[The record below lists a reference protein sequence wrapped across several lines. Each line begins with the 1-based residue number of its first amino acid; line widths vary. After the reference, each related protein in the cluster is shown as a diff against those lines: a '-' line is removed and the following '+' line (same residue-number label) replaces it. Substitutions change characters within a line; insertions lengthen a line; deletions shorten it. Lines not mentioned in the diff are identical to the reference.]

1 MTSFI
6 HQITFLVVL
15 IFLPEFTFA
24 SGPRQIRASR
34 ANQSVVVDGV
44 LDEALWQSAEVADGF
59 IQNKPTPG
67 VNPSHP
73 TEVRIIYD
81 DDAIYIG
88 AMMFD
93 TAPDSILHQ
102 LTNRDNLDNADTF
115 GFWISCFQD
124 GINAFYFSVTPDAV
138 QYDAQ
143 ISAFGED
150 ANWNAVWQCNTK
162 ITSLGWVAEFKIPY
176 SALRFPDASE
186 QIWDINFNR
195 NIRRFRE
202 ISYWHEVNPAIAGT
216 VNQSG
221 KLTNIHNIVPP
232 IRLFFS
238 PYISTYADKL
248 INANNGDSPTQFSY
262 NAGMDVKYGINE
274 AFTLDVTLIPD
285 FGQVQSDNNVLNL
298 TPFEVFFE
306 EQRQF
311 FKEGTELFSKGDLFY
326 TRRIGAVRNT
336 SEISNNLSSG
346 EYISNLDGT
355 AQLLNATKI
364 SGRNRNGLGIGLLN
378 AVTAPVNATI
388 KDIDGNQREEQ
399 FTSLT
404 NYNILVADQNLGNNS
419 FISLI
424 NTNVLRNG
432 SDYDANVT
440 GTAFDIR
447 SRNNTIS
454 FTGTGAFSQK
464 FNTGNTATDHGF
476 RQNVAISKISG
487 NLTYSAGHSLT
498 TKYFDPNDLG
508 FQTISNVANA
518 NATIGYRIFK
528 PFGRF
533 NNMWSEL
540 SFNRSSLH
548 QPSKF
553 IGLNIAGEAGINTR
567 KFTTYSLVFDFDP
580 VSRND
585 FFEPRRDGRFFKIPT
600 KRYFG
605 GWIST
610 DYRKPLALDVGAWYT
625 RFDKDQWQNWNWR
638 VSPRWRISDH
648 LMLIYVYS
656 KQNAFNQFGYA
667 STADNGNIIFGERDV
682 ISHTNVFTANYIFT
696 NRMGLSFRL
705 RHYWSTVSYKRFYN
719 LDDDGELTTEV
730 DNWVQNGLSLG
741 SYESFTTQDRS
752 FNAFNIDMVYTWVF
766 SPGSEI
772 RVVWKHAIQSNENEI
787 PSTFVDNFNYTLDQ
801 PQLTSFSIRFLYFI
815 DYLNLK
821 RKTKFIEN

>member
-1 MTSFI
+1 M
-6 HQITFLVVL
+6 HRITLLVVL
-15 IFLPEFTFA
+15 VIIPA
-24 SGPRQIRASR
+24 CIYGSGPRQIKASR
-34 ANQSVVVDGV
+34 ISEVIHVDGI
-44 LDEALWQSAEVADGF
+44 LDENIWQNAEKADGF

-67 VNPSHP
+67 IRPSHP

-81 DDAIYIG
+81 DDALYIG
-88 AMMFD
+88 AIMFD
-93 TAPDSILHQ
+93 SAPDSILHQ

-143 ISAFGED
+143 LSAFGED
-150 ANWNAVWQCNTK
+150 SNWNAVWQCNTK
-162 ITSLGWVAEFKIPY
+162 IGSFGWVAEFKIPY
-176 SALRFPDASE
+176 SALRFPEGEE

-195 NIRRFRE
+195 NIRRYRE
-202 ISYWHEVNPAIAGT
+202 ISYWHEVDPAIAGT

-221 KLTNIHNIVPP
+221 KVTNIQNIEPP

-238 PYISTYADKL
+238 PYISTYADKV
-248 INANNGDSPTQFSY
+248 INSDSPSSPLQLSY

-336 SEISNNLSSG
+336 SKIADKLGPS
-346 EYISNLDGT
+346 EYVSNLEGS
-355 AQLLNATKI
+355 AQLMNATKV
-364 SGRNRNGLGIGLLN
+364 SGRNRRGLGLGFLN
-378 AVTAPVNATI
+378 AVTAPVFATLT
-388 KDIDGNQREEQ
+388 DSEGNEREEQ
-399 FTSLT
+399 YTSLT

-419 FISLI
+419 FVSLI
-424 NTNVLRNG
+424 NTNVIRNG

-447 SRNNTIS
+447 SPNNSVS
-454 FTGTGAFSQK
+454 FSGTGAFSQK
-464 FNTGNTATDHGF
+464 FNSGNPSTDHGF
-476 RQNVAISKISG
+476 KQEVNISKING
-487 NLTYSAGHSLT
+487 NLTYSAGHSLI
-498 TKYFDPNDLG
+498 TKNFDPNDLG

-518 NATIGYRIFK
+518 TATAGYRIFK

-533 NNMWSEL
+533 NSMWSEL
-540 SFNRSSLH
+540 ILNHSSLH

-567 KFTTYSLVFDFDP
+567 KFTTYSIVFDFDP

-585 FFEPRRDGRFFKIPT
+585 FFEPRKDGWFFKIP
-600 KRYFG
+600 KQRYFG

-610 DYRKPLALDVGAWYT
+610 DYRKPLALDIGAWYT
-625 RFDKDQWQNWNWR
+625 RFDKDEWQNWNWR
-638 VSPRWRISDH
+638 ISPRWRLSDH

-667 STADNGNIIFGERDV
+667 STSDAGDIIFGERDV
-682 ISHTNVFTANYIFT
+682 ISHTNVLTANYIFT

-705 RHYWSTVSYKRFYN
+705 RHYWSTLSYKRFF
-719 LDDDGELTTEV
+719 LLEDDGDLRTEITSW
-730 DNWVQNGLSLG
+730 NQNGELLG
-741 SYESFTTQDRS
+741 KNEGFTTQDRS

-772 RVVWKHAIQSNENEI
+772 RIVWKHAIQSNSNDIPRSFSENLAY
-787 PSTFVDNFNYTLDQ
+787 TFDQ
-801 PQLTSFSIRFLYFI
+801 SQLTSFSIRFLYFI